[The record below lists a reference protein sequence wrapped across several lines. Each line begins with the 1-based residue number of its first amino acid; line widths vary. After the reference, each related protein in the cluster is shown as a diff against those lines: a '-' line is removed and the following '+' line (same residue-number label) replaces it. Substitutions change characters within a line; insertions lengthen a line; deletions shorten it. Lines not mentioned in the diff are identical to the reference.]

1 MMSGEYF
8 ELWSRSSNIKP
19 ERFEAGSLIFSE
31 GDKSADRMYIVRSGI
46 VEISIGNRLVETV
59 QANGM
64 FGEMALVDGEP
75 RSATARAR
83 DACELAPI
91 DRKLFILMVDEAPH
105 FALNVMRVMA
115 DRLRRGSLGA

>member
-1 MMSGEYF
+1 MSGEYF
-8 ELWSRSSNIKP
+8 ELWSRSANVTP
-19 ERFEAGSLIFSE
+19 ERFEAGSVIFSE
-31 GDKSADRMYIVRSGI
+31 GDAGADRMYIVRSGT

-64 FGEMALVDGEP
+64 FGEMALVDGAP

-91 DRKLFILMVDEAPH
+91 DRRLFVLMVDEAPH

>member
-1 MMSGEYF
+1 MSGEFF
-8 ELWSRSSNIKP
+8 ELWSRSSNLQP

-31 GDKSADRMYIVRSGI
+31 GDTGADRMYIVRSGT
-46 VEISIGNRLVETV
+46 VDISIGNRLVETV

-75 RSATARAR
+75 RSAAARAR
-83 DACELAPI
+83 EVCELAPI
-91 DRKLFILMVDEAPH
+91 DRKLFVLMVDEAPN

-115 DRLRRGSLGA
+115 NRLRTRG

>member
-1 MMSGEYF
+1 MPGDYF
-8 ELWSRSSNIKP
+8 ELWSRSANVTP

-31 GDKSADRMYIVRSGI
+31 GDAGNDRMYIVRSGT
-46 VEISIGNRLVETV
+46 VEISIGNRLVETI

-64 FGEMALVDGEP
+64 FGEMALVDGAP

>member
-1 MMSGEYF
+1 MSGEYF
-8 ELWSRSSNIKP
+8 ELWSRSSNVSP
-19 ERFEAGSLIFSE
+19 ERFEAGGVIFSE
-31 GDKSADRMYIVRSGI
+31 GDKGADRMYIVRSGT
-46 VEISIGNRLVETV
+46 VEIFIGNRLVETILP
-59 QANGM
+59 NGM

-83 DACELAPI
+83 EACELAPI
-91 DRKLFILMVDEAPH
+91 DRRVFVLMVDEAPN

>member
-1 MMSGEYF
+1 MSGEFF
-8 ELWSRSSNIKP
+8 ELWSRSSNVPP
-19 ERFEAGSLIFSE
+19 ERFEAGRVIFSE
-31 GDKSADRMYIVRSGI
+31 GDSGADRMYIIRSGT
-46 VEISIGNRLVETV
+46 VDISIGNRLVETV

-83 DACELAPI
+83 EACELAPI
-91 DRKLFILMVDEAPH
+91 DRKLFILMVDEAPN

-115 DRLRRGSLGA
+115 NRLRSRGGGG

>member
-1 MMSGEYF
+1 MSGEYF
-8 ELWSRSSNIKP
+8 ELWSRSSTVAP
-19 ERFEAGSLIFSE
+19 ERFEAGRLIFSE
-31 GDKSADRMYIVRSGI
+31 GDTGADRMYIVRSGI
-46 VEISIGNRLVETV
+46 VEISIGNRLVETI
-59 QANGM
+59 QPNGM

-91 DRKLFILMVDEAPH
+91 DRKLFVLMVDEAPH

>member
-1 MMSGEYF
+1 MPGEYF
-8 ELWSRSSNIKP
+8 ELWSRRSDVTP

-31 GDKSADRMYIVRSGI
+31 GDAGNDRMYIVRSGTI
-46 VEISIGNRLVETV
+46 EISIGNRLVETI

-64 FGEMALVDGEP
+64 FGEMALVDGAP

-105 FALNVMRVMA
+105 FVLNVMRVMA

>member
-1 MMSGEYF
+1 MSGEYF
-8 ELWSRSSNIKP
+8 ELWSRSSSVTP

-31 GDKSADRMYIVRSGI
+31 GDAGADRMYIVRSGF
-46 VEISIGNRLVETV
+46 VEISIGNKLVETI

-64 FGEMALVDGEP
+64 FGEMALVDGAP
-75 RSATARAR
+75 RSGTARAR
-83 DACELAPI
+83 EACELAPI

-115 DRLRRGSLGA
+115 DRLRRGALGA

>member
-1 MMSGEYF
+1 MSGEYF
-8 ELWSRSSNIKP
+8 ELWSRSSNVTP

-31 GDKSADRMYIVRSGI
+31 GDAGADRMYIVRSGT

-64 FGEMALVDGEP
+64 FGEMALVDGAS

-91 DRKLFILMVDEAPH
+91 DRRLFVLMVDEAPH

-115 DRLRRGSLGA
+115 DRLRRGALGA

>member
-1 MMSGEYF
+1 
-8 ELWSRSSNIKP
+8 
-19 ERFEAGSLIFSE
+19 
-31 GDKSADRMYIVRSGI
+31 MYIVRSGT
-46 VEISIGNRLVETV
+46 VEISVGNRLVETIRP
-59 QANGM
+59 NGM

-83 DACELAPI
+83 DNCELAPI
-91 DRKLFILMVDEAPH
+91 DRKLFVLMVDDAPH

>member
-1 MMSGEYF
+1 MSGEYF
-8 ELWSRSSNIKP
+8 ELWSRSANVTP

-31 GDKSADRMYIVRSGI
+31 GDAGNDRMYIVRSGT
-46 VEISIGNRLVETV
+46 VEIAIGNRLVETI

-64 FGEMALVDGEP
+64 FGEMALVDGAP

-83 DACELAPI
+83 DVCDLAPI
-91 DRKLFILMVDEAPH
+91 DRRLFILMVDEAPH

-115 DRLRRGSLGA
+115 DRLRRGALGA

>member
-1 MMSGEYF
+1 MSGEYF
-8 ELWSRSSNIKP
+8 ELWSRSSNIPP

-31 GDKSADRMYIVRSGI
+31 GDRGADRMFIVRSGI
-46 VEISIGNRLVETV
+46 VEISIGNTLVETV
-59 QANGM
+59 HANGM

-75 RSATARAR
+75 RSATARACE
-83 DACELAPI
+83 ACELAPI

-115 DRLRRGSLGA
+115 NRLRSRGG